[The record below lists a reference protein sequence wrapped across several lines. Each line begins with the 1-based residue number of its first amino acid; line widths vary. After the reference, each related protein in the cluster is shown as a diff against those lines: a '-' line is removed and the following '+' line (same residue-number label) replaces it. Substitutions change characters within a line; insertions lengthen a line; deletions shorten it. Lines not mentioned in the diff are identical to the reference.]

1 MDLREELLLDEGEA
15 VTDGGVKSKDSKSDA
30 GVASASSVA
39 KLEAGLNRARSL
51 PSKVLGGAS
60 KVLGGSF
67 DGPNATLRGMFNE
80 RSHELR
86 EFVAPLEKR
95 VRECFK
101 YRSKRYRNAP
111 RAQRRVAQL
120 VLEVLRQLAYRETGV
135 FNLEVPVLPL
145 LSVLCAGGVEVGIV
159 NGLARRAAKALA
171 QYDTLERESYA
182 DDNREVSSTRSLRYD
197 TSRELDELLM
207 LLKWYVKR
215 KTSLLTLELD
225 QAQVYKALDGREI
238 GLDEYERESDSIF
251 GVNLI
256 HDHQLFGVKGF
267 LLGCGLRLYGRDG
280 EALWL
285 RVSLFKDGEPVMV
298 RPNWST
304 WSDPVGGGGA
314 AGSVM
319 LLPEEAVFCSLVP
332 IRPNSQRL
340 VIDEVRAFV
349 PYAALRLPVGRSDLL
364 VVTSVLDGAGREVL
378 SASRIESICVP
389 HSQLALS
396 PVPAPHSLGMWPHD
410 VVSGDQISDLS
421 VFAGYK
427 VLAGWERHSISV
439 SFDLSLF
446 MHAGEGV
453 MLEVRFVDDSGRG
466 IELSSLGV
474 PFIASELNVAVES
487 ISSYRYRRILHPK
500 GAWALYH
507 GLCIDIPVEFLQ
519 LEAGRQHDIICEL
532 VIVSG
537 DERVLCGDMGRVS
550 VYVPYRAANPSASSN
565 SSSTGAVAQSG
576 LKSVGVKLDSFDIE
590 PLWDFGG
597 DDSVRIEVEL
607 SPQSDQRQLMDL
619 AAGRV
624 GELLSPYRV
633 EVSLEKED
641 GHTLLQAYSDRLGM
655 SFKPV
660 TRSVCIDPS
669 VGQLKHSVV
678 ANFKKGEILGWSY
691 GGNSG
696 LGGEVGS
703 RGGAKLR
710 IFARISVFSLG
721 GELILSESRDLFVKA
736 LPEGGREIVKI
747 KEAPATVVDVVAFL
761 NAQGER
767 LSVRAVINTAAAVRG
782 DEGIRVNFGLI
793 SKDGGRAGIF
803 SRDLS
808 PEDRG
813 VWTREV
819 AGLCQYVVE
828 CDYAIPQAA
837 RGENLTD
844 SAVEVILVSR
854 AEDTLH
860 RVVQAVRVS
869 GVLSE
874 VDENAADFDSD
885 VDSAAFDRG
894 GIFSAGQ
901 HGEVGNTTAEAGF
914 IKRLLNRLT

>member
-1 MDLREELLLDEGEA
+1 MDFREELLVDQVESD
-15 VTDGGVKSKDSKSDA
+15 TDTGNKSKGANSLGRSPNIA
-30 GVASASSVA
+30 SHGEGFNGVT
-39 KLEAGLNRARSL
+39 EL
-51 PSKVLGGAS
+51 PSQVLGAR
-60 KVLGGSF
+60 F
-67 DGPNATLRGMFNE
+67 DAPNAALRGLFNK

-86 EFVAPLEKR
+86 EFIAPLEKR

-101 YRSKRYRNAP
+101 YRSKRYRAAP

-159 NGLARRAAKALA
+159 NGLARRASKALA
-171 QYDTLERESYA
+171 QYDALERESYTE
-182 DDNREVSSTRSLRYD
+182 DSSGVSLARGLQYD

-225 QAQVYKALDGREI
+225 KAQVYRALDGREI
-238 GLDEYERESDSIF
+238 GLDEYERESDAIF

-267 LLGCGLRLYGRDG
+267 LLGCSLRLYGRDG

-304 WSDPVGGGGA
+304 WSDPVGSGGGVA
-314 AGSVM
+314 ATASSVM
-319 LLPEEAVFCSLVP
+319 LLPEEAAFCSLVP

-364 VVTSVLDGAGREVL
+364 VVTSVLDGSGREVL

-410 VVSGDQISDLS
+410 VVSGDQISDLL
-421 VFAGYK
+421 VFSGYK
-427 VLAGWERHSISV
+427 VVAGWERHSISV
-439 SFDLSLF
+439 AFDLSLF

-453 MLEVRFVDDSGRG
+453 MLEVRFVDESGRG

-500 GAWALYH
+500 GAWALYQ

-537 DERVLCGDMGRVS
+537 DERVLCGDMSRLS
-550 VYVPYRAANPSASSN
+550 VYVPERGANSSLS
-565 SSSTGAVAQSG
+565 SSSTGEVGVRSSVAKIG
-576 LKSVGVKLDSFDIE
+576 GVKLDSLDIE
-590 PLWDFGG
+590 PNWDFGG
-597 DDSVRIEVEL
+597 DESIRVGVEL

-660 TRSVCIDPS
+660 TRSVCIDPY

-691 GGNSG
+691 GGTGG
-696 LGGEVGS
+696 LGVEVGA

-710 IFARISVFSLG
+710 VFARVNVFSLS

-736 LPEGGREIVKI
+736 LADSGREIVRI
-747 KEAPATVVDVVAFL
+747 KETPATVVDVVAFL

-767 LSVRAVINTAAAVRG
+767 LSVRAVINTPAAGRG
-782 DEGIRVNFGLI
+782 DEGIMVKFGLI
-793 SKDGGRAGIF
+793 SKGGALEGIF
-803 SRDLS
+803 SRALS
-808 PEDRG
+808 PEERG

-819 AGLCQYVVE
+819 AGLCQYVVD

-837 RGENLTD
+837 RGERLID
-844 SAVEVILVSR
+844 SFVEVVLASR
-854 AEDTLH
+854 GDEPLH
-860 RVVQAVRVS
+860 RVVQGVKVS

-874 VDENAADFDSD
+874 VDENAADFDSE
-885 VDSAAFDRG
+885 VDSGSVDRG

-901 HGEVGNTTAEAGF
+901 QGEVSESGAGKGF
-914 IKRLLNRLT
+914 LKRLLGRLT

>member
-1 MDLREELLLDEGEA
+1 MDFREELSLDEGKA
-15 VTDGGVKSKDSKSDA
+15 ATDTVARSKDSNSQERSA
-30 GVASASSVA
+30 NIASVTTF
-39 KLEAGLNRARSL
+39 EAGLNRARDLRSN
-51 PSKVLGGAS
+51 VVGG
-60 KVLGGSF
+60 GF
-67 DGPNATLRGMFNE
+67 DTANAALRGLFNK

-86 EFVAPLEKR
+86 DFIAPLEKR

-101 YRSKRYRNAP
+101 YRSKRYSTAP
-111 RAQRRVAQL
+111 RAQQRVAQL

-159 NGLARRAAKALA
+159 NGLARRASKALA
-171 QYDTLERESYA
+171 QYDAVERESYT
-182 DDNREVSSTRSLRYD
+182 DDNRAVSLARGLQYD

-215 KTSLLTLELD
+215 KTSLLTYELE
-225 QAQVYKALDGREI
+225 QAQVFRDLDGREI
-238 GLDEYERESDSIF
+238 GLNQYERESDAIF
-251 GVNLI
+251 GVNII

-280 EALWL
+280 EALWM
-285 RVSLFKDGEPVMV
+285 RVSLFKDGEPVMA

-304 WSDPVGGGGA
+304 WSDPVGSSGGVAPGA
-314 AGSVM
+314 SNSVM
-319 LLPEEAVFCSLVP
+319 LLPEEAAFCSLVP

-364 VVTSVLDGAGREVL
+364 VVTSVLDGSGREVL

-421 VFAGYK
+421 VSSGYK
-427 VLAGWERHSISV
+427 VVAGWERHSVSV
-439 SFDLSLF
+439 AFDLSLF
-446 MHAGEGV
+446 MHAGEAV
-453 MLEVRFVDDSGRG
+453 MLEVRFVDESGRG

-500 GAWALYH
+500 GAWALYQ

-519 LEAGRQHDIICEL
+519 LEAAKQHDIICEL

-537 DERVLCGDMGRVS
+537 DERVLCGDMSRVS
-550 VYVPYRAANPSASSN
+550 VYVPDRGAN
-565 SSSTGAVAQSG
+565 SSTLSSGAVDGSARTRVARTG
-576 LKSVGVKLDSFDIE
+576 GIKLDSFDIE

-597 DDSVRIEVEL
+597 DEAIRVEVEL
-607 SPQSDQRQLMDL
+607 SPQSDQRHLMDL

-655 SFKPV
+655 SLKPV
-660 TRSVCIDPS
+660 TRSVCIDPYVS
-669 VGQLKHSVV
+669 QLKHSVV

-691 GGNSG
+691 GGSG
-696 LGGEVGS
+696 GFGVEAGA

-710 IFARISVFSLG
+710 IFARVNIFSLS

-736 LPEGGREIVKI
+736 IADGGREVVRI
-747 KEAPATVVDVVAFL
+747 KEAPATVEDVVAFS

-767 LSVRAVINTAAAVRG
+767 LSVRAVINTPAAGRG
-782 DEGIRVNFGLI
+782 DYGIKVKFGLI
-793 SKDGGRAGIF
+793 SKDGQLEGIF
-803 SRDLS
+803 SKALS
-808 PEDRG
+808 SEDRG

-819 AGLCQYVVE
+819 AGLCQYVVD
-828 CDYAIPQAA
+828 CDYAISQAA
-837 RGENLTD
+837 RGDKLTD
-844 SAVEVILVSR
+844 SLVEVILVSR
-854 AEDTLH
+854 GGEPLH
-860 RVVQAVRVS
+860 RVVQGVKVS

-874 VDENAADFDSD
+874 VDENAADFDSE
-885 VDSAAFDRG
+885 VESSSVDRG
-894 GIFSAGQ
+894 GIFSVGQ
-901 HGEVGNTTAEAGF
+901 QGEVSDAGAGKGF
-914 IKRLLNRLT
+914 LKRLLSRLT